1 MRIFKYT
8 LLALPVLV
16 WLFWVLAPSDRTTY
30 RMTDLPWQQEVLANG
45 DLKVFGLTLG
55 QSILQEARVKVAKPA
70 SVGLFRNPDGRF
82 VLEVYFEN
90 VVLSGLRVGLICE
103 VEATQEQLKAFAE
116 RNVNRDPTPSGAVK
130 FELTEDD
137 LRTIVNWKIR
147 SLNYLPTVNFD
158 EELLLSRFGLPDEK
172 VPLKEDTAYWLYPK
186 QGLAITVDG
195 DGKELMQYV
204 RPADFGRIREEIEK
218 QVATEAAVV
227 EED

>member
-1 MRIFKYT
+1 MRILKYM
-8 LLALPVLV
+8 LLALPVLA
-16 WLFWVLAPSDRTTY
+16 WLFWMLAPSDKTTY

-82 VLEVYFEN
+82 VLEAYFEN

-103 VEATQEQLKAFAE
+103 VEATQAQLKAFME

-130 FELTEDD
+130 YELTEDD

-147 SLNYLPTVNFD
+147 SLNYLPTVDFD
-158 EELLLSRFGLPDEK
+158 EALLLSRFGLPDEK
-172 VPLKEDTAYWLYPK
+172 IPLKEDAAYWLYPK
-186 QGLAITVDG
+186 RGLAITVDG

-204 RPADFGRIREEIEK
+204 RPADFDRIREEIEK
-218 QVATEAAVV
+218 QVAAEAAVV
-227 EED
+227 EE

>member
-1 MRIFKYT
+1 M
-8 LLALPVLV
+8 LLALPVLA
-16 WLFWVLAPSDRTTY
+16 WLFWMLAPSDKTTY

-82 VLEVYFEN
+82 VLEAYFEN

-103 VEATQEQLKAFAE
+103 VEATQAQLKAFME

-130 FELTEDD
+130 YELTEDD

-147 SLNYLPTVNFD
+147 SLNYLPTVDFD
-158 EELLLSRFGLPDEK
+158 EALLLSRFGLPDEK
-172 VPLKEDTAYWLYPK
+172 IPLKEDAAYWLYPK
-186 QGLAITVDG
+186 RGLAITVDG

-204 RPADFGRIREEIEK
+204 RPADFDRIREEIEK
-218 QVATEAAVV
+218 QVAAEAAVV
-227 EED
+227 EE